1 MRGREGERDEGQR
14 ARGREGE
21 RARGRE
27 GERARGREGERARGR
42 VAQTNALEKH
52 RPFTGRNLR
61 CFNLGNPDTGIFRT

>member
-1 MRGREGERDEGQR
+1 MAERERERGGERVRETGREWQR
-14 ARGREGE
+14 GT
-21 RARGRE
+21 
-27 GERARGREGERARGR
+27 EGERARGR